1 MAASDQSE
9 STKGTANKAEAIQ
22 LSSLPPAK
30 LFQLRD
36 QTQEE
41 MNELSVRIQQLNIV
55 LNRFN
60 GSREALEQFKP
71 ENKDAVILAPISQ
84 SIYVDATISD
94 SENVLVDIGTGYHV
108 EMKVQKAKSHF
119 DNKIEMIKKSI
130 EKISKSLNDKNKI
143 FEAINSILLEHI
155 KAQQKSAETM
165 KQ

>member
-1 MAASDQSE
+1 MAASNAQSN
-9 STKGTANKAEAIQ
+9 SANKAETIQ

-41 MNELSVRIQQLNIV
+41 ISELSIRIQQLNVV

-71 ENKDAVILAPISQ
+71 ENRDATILAPISQ
-84 SIYVDATISD
+84 SIYVDATICD
-94 SENVLVDIGTGYHV
+94 VDNVLVDIGTGYHV
-108 EMKVQKAKSHF
+108 EMKIEKAKAHF

-143 FEAINSILLEHI
+143 FDAINSILMEQI
-155 KAQQKSAETM
+155 KAQQQGIEAK
-165 KQ
+165 KK

>member
-1 MAASDQSE
+1 MTNLSP
-9 STKGTANKAEAIQ
+9 STATQNNKVETIQ
-22 LSSLPPAK
+22 LSSLPPIK

-41 MNELSVRIQQLNIV
+41 MKELSMRIQQLNLV

-71 ENKDAVILAPISQ
+71 ENKDVPILAPISQ
-84 SIYVDATISD
+84 SIYADATISD
-94 SENVLVDIGTGYHV
+94 VENVLVDIGTGYHV
-108 EMKVQKAKSHF
+108 EMKIPKAKAHF

-143 FEAINSILLEHI
+143 FDSINSILLEHI
-155 KAQQKSAETM
+155 KAQQQNSEAK

>member
-1 MAASDQSE
+1 MTVSNV
-9 STKGTANKAEAIQ
+9 STTPNNNVNKVETIQ

-41 MNELSVRIQQLNIV
+41 MNELSIRIQQLNVV

-60 GSREALEQFKP
+60 GSKEALEQFKP
-71 ENKDAVILAPISQ
+71 ENKDATILAPISQ
-84 SIYVDATISD
+84 SIYVDATICD
-94 SENVLVDIGTGYHV
+94 VEKVLVDIGTGYHV
-108 EMKVQKAKSHF
+108 EMRIEKAKAHF

-143 FEAINSILLEHI
+143 FDAINSILMEHI
-155 KAQQKSAETM
+155 KAQQQSTET
-165 KQ
+165 K